1 MSVLKNAILI
11 LAIILAIT
19 FLASAQSS
27 RNILENFDR
36 QIKVHLGD
44 FDSMAVSCEGELVIE
59 CYREDNQQ
67 EIFYSSSLIGVT
79 DRTNG
84 ISLQDENG
92 YFAKALIRAVFRPRY
107 PSIFVQVNDRRY
119 RGGLMCIA
127 DFPSETTSQIGKMTV
142 FNVVDME
149 DYIRGVLPGEMGQ
162 RNENEIEALKAQAI
176 AARTYAIWKLSE
188 GNSSHLKN
196 TIEDQLYLGAGAE
209 MPLHSQAVEATN
221 GLVMTYRGNA
231 IAAYYYAVCGGS
243 SIPREKAWGGKKLPY
258 LKSVEDDSFCS
269 WPKSYAWK
277 ETYSPADL
285 NTNLSQY
292 FGSIGQLPVK
302 GFGTIT
308 DIQFKEDKGTSR
320 ISEMRIETSTGEFV
334 AEWDKIRWALRRP
347 SVPGAILPST
357 RFTAKLIKTGG
368 AISSLEIS
376 GTGNGHGVGMC
387 QCGAIGRARE
397 GQTYSQILNTYY
409 KGIKIIKIY

>member
-1 MSVLKNAILI
+1 MSGLNKTIFIIIVL
-11 LAIILAIT
+11 LAII
-19 FLASAQSS
+19 FPVKAQSNK
-27 RNILENFDR
+27 NILENFDR

-67 EIFYSSSLIGVT
+67 EVFYTSSLIGVT

-84 ISLQDENG
+84 IWLQDENG
-92 YFAKALIRAVFRPRY
+92 YFAKALIRTVFRPRY
-107 PSIFVQVNDRRY
+107 PSIFVQVNTRRY

-127 DFPSETTSQIGKMTV
+127 DFPSATTNQIGKMTV
-142 FNVVDME
+142 FNIVDME
-149 DYIRGVLPGEMGQ
+149 DYIKGVLPGEMGQ

-209 MPLHSQAVEATN
+209 MPLHSRAVEATD
-221 GLVMTYRGNA
+221 GIVMTYRGNA

-258 LKSVEDDSFCS
+258 LKSVDDDSFCT

-277 ETYSPADL
+277 ETFTPADL
-285 NTNLSQY
+285 NINLSQY
-292 FGSIGQLPVK
+292 FGSIGQLPIK

-308 DIQFKEDKGTSR
+308 DIHFKEDKGTGR
-320 ISEMRIETSTGEFV
+320 ISGMKVETSTGEFK
-334 AEWDKIRWALRRP
+334 AEGDKIRWALKRP

-357 RFTAKLIKTGG
+357 RFTANLIKTGG

-387 QCGAIGRARE
+387 QCGAIGRARD
-397 GQTYSQILNTYY
+397 GQTYSEILNTYY
-409 KGIKIIKIY
+409 KGIKIAKIY

>member
-1 MSVLKNAILI
+1 
-11 LAIILAIT
+11 
-19 FLASAQSS
+19 
-27 RNILENFDR
+27 
-36 QIKVHLGD
+36 
-44 FDSMAVSCEGELVIE
+44 LVIE

-67 EIFYSSSLIGVT
+67 EIFYTSSLIGVT

-92 YFAKALIRAVFRPRY
+92 YFAKALTRTVFRPRY
-107 PSIFVQVNDRRY
+107 PSIFVQVNTRRY

-127 DFPSETTSQIGKMTV
+127 DFPSETTNQIGKMTV
-142 FNVVDME
+142 FNLVDLE

-188 GNSSHLKN
+188 GNSNHLKN

-209 MPLHSQAVEATN
+209 MPLHSRAVEATN

-258 LKSVEDDSFCS
+258 LKSVEDDSFCT

-277 ETYSPADL
+277 ETFTPAEL
-285 NTNLSQY
+285 NINLGQY

-308 DIQFKEDKGTSR
+308 DIHFKEDKGTNR
-320 ISEMRIETSTGEFV
+320 ISEMKVQTGTGEFR
-334 AEWDKIRWALRRP
+334 AEWDKIRWALKRP

-357 RFTAKLIKTGG
+357 RFTANLIKTGG

-397 GQTYSQILNTYY
+397 GQTYSEILNTYY
-409 KGIKIIKIY
+409 KGIKIVKIY

>member
-1 MSVLKNAILI
+1 MSKLNKVIMIMIFAAAAVSSVAAQANKNLM
-11 LAIILAIT
+11 
-19 FLASAQSS
+19 
-27 RNILENFDR
+27 ENFDR
-36 QIKVHLGD
+36 QVKVHLGE

-67 EIFYSSSLIGVT
+67 EVFYSSSQISVI

-84 ISLQDENG
+84 ISLLDENG
-92 YFAKALIRAVFRPRY
+92 YFATALRSVVFKPRY
-107 PSIFVQVNDRRY
+107 PSIFVQVDNRRY

-127 DFPSETTSQIGKMTV
+127 DFPSEMSNQIGKMTV
-142 FNVVDME
+142 FNLVDME
-149 DYIRGVLPGEMGQ
+149 DYIKGVLPGEMGQ
-162 RNENEIEALKAQAI
+162 RTENEIEALKSQAI

-209 MPLHSQAVEATN
+209 MPLHTQAVEATS
-221 GLVMTYRGNA
+221 GLVMTYRGEP

-243 SIPREKAWGGKKLPY
+243 SVPREKAWGGKKLPY
-258 LKSVEDDSFCS
+258 LRSVDDDSFCT

-277 ETYSPADL
+277 ETFTTTEL
-285 NTNLSQY
+285 NINLGQY
-292 FGSIGQLPVK
+292 FGSIDKLPPN

-308 DIQFKEDKGTSR
+308 DIHFKEDKSTGR
-320 ISEMRIETSTGEFV
+320 MSEIKVETSTGEYK
-334 AEWDKIRWALRRP
+334 AEWDKIRWALKRP
-347 SVPGAILPST
+347 SVPGSILPST
-357 RFTAKLIKTGG
+357 KFTANLIKSGG
-368 AISSLEIS
+368 TITSLEIS

-397 GQTYSQILNTYY
+397 GQSYIDILKTYY
-409 KGIKIIKIY
+409 SGIKIVKAY